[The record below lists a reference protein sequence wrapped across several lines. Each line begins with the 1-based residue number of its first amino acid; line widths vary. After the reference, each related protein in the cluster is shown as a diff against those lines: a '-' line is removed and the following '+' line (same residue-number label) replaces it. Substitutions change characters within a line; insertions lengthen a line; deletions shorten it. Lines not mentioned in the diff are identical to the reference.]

1 MSSENYASAYVAGF
15 NQSKKCIRSGRANCV
30 YVAYDSDNRI
40 LSEITSLCER
50 FGVMLDTS
58 KTKSELGVLCGIE
71 VDCAVC
77 AFLK

>member
-1 MSSENYASAYVAGF
+1 MPSENYATAIVAGF
-15 NQSKKCIRSGRANCV
+15 NQSKKCIRSGRARHVCV
-30 YVAYDSDNRI
+30 AFDADGHI

-50 FGVMLDTS
+50 FGVILDTS

-77 AFLK
+77 AFLN